1 MKRYYNIFKGVF
13 MKRILLLLSI
23 PLCTMAMEIEVPKE
37 NLFAQRSLG
46 QVSVFKT
53 EEGFAIEKDGER
65 TSVEPYRV
73 ESTLRKMDNQ
83 QLAKFL
89 TAGYLSVQK
98 SSDGEYGL
106 ESHARV
112 KGGGLWGAWVGSVLG
127 YGAVTLAGHGTIQ
140 AVSLCTGPL
149 YKPVSITLTKMFAIP
164 IHKAACA
171 AGVAGGLALG
181 VATGPV

>member
-1 MKRYYNIFKGVF
+1 

-23 PLCTMAMEIEVPKE
+23 PLCSMAMEIEVPKE
-37 NLFAQRSLG
+37 NLFVPRSLG

-53 EEGFAIEKDGER
+53 EEGFAVEKDGER
-65 TSVEPYRV
+65 TPITPYRV
-73 ESTLRKMDNQ
+73 ESTLRKMDSQ

-112 KGGGLWGAWVGSVLG
+112 KGGGLFGATVGAFLGKGLVSV
-127 YGAVTLAGHGTIQ
+127 VGHGSIYL
-140 AVSLCTGPL
+140 VSLGISAVATPAVGTGVGL
-149 YKPVSITLTKMFAIP
+149 FLEGTLGHMIEAASIHAAI
-164 IHKAACA
+164 
-171 AGVAGGLALG
+171 AGGIMGG